1 MSKKSVH
8 RGDILKNAIKNSGI
22 AVKVA
27 ANKAGYSRS
36 SYYKHIEQ
44 ANLSLHI
51 LIQYGKNLEIDFSKD
66 IPGINSIDYT
76 EAGRPT
82 TLKEALKQIDV
93 LKEKYYLLLEKYNKL
108 LEIKN

>member
-8 RGDILKNAIKNSGI
+8 RGDILKNAIKNRGI

-27 ANKAGYSRS
+27 ASKAGYSRS

-44 ANLSLHI
+44 ENLSLHI
-51 LIQYGKNLEIDFSKD
+51 LIQYGRNLEIDFSKD
-66 IPGINSIDYT
+66 IPEINSIDYT
-76 EAGRPT
+76 ETGNPT
-82 TLKEALKQIDV
+82 TLKEALKQIEI
-93 LKEKYYLLLEKYNKL
+93 LKDKYYLLLEKYNKL